1 MIFNIYKVYIYIYQE
16 LRFEN
21 KRERTESEGR
31 RSCV

>member
-1 MIFNIYKVYIYIYQE
+1 MIFNIYKVYIYQE

-31 RSCV
+31 RCCV